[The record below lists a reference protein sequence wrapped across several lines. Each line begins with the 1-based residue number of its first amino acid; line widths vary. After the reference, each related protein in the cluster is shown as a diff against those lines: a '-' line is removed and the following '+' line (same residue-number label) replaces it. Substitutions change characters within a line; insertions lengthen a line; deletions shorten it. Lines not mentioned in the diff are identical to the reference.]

1 MASSETPKRLQISL
15 ENCKDISKCIICQK
29 LKDNKGNQKLTSTEK
44 GRGVIVECSKLL
56 NDDLLEG
63 IPDSQYENIQYH
75 INTCYPRYVRSKE
88 RSEKKADIVPK
99 TPEFS
104 DEPSKCSSSSS
115 EGRFKRRKL
124 MGNENTSI
132 AFEEKPCVICNQMK
146 SKGDTKRL
154 RICEATR
161 ANLFLSAIK
170 FNKDVV
176 YTRCALIEK
185 PGDVYAADI
194 MYHKN
199 CLSNYLRKFER
210 EVEAIMNPPVTIVEN
225 SKFHKLFL
233 DFVKTINLKIHAYS
247 LSDCRQLFNEILEK
261 EKETGDFIF

>member
-1 MASSETPKRLQISL
+1 MASSETPNRLQISL
-15 ENCKDISKCIICQK
+15 ESCKDISKCIICQK

-56 NDDLLEG
+56 NDELLEE
-63 IPDSQYENIQYH
+63 IPDSQYENIRYH
-75 INTCYPRYVRSKE
+75 VNTCYPRYVRSKE
-88 RSEKKADIVPK
+88 RLEKKAEIVPK
-99 TPEFS
+99 TPQFS
-104 DEPSKCSSSSS
+104 DEPSRCSSTSS

-132 AFEEKPCVICNQMK
+132 ASEEKPCIICNQMK
-146 SKGDTKRL
+146 SRGDTKRL

-161 ANLFLSAIK
+161 ANFFLSAIK

-185 PGDVYAADI
+185 PGDVYAADV

-199 CLSNYLRKFER
+199 CLSNYLRKCER
-210 EVEAIMNPPVTIVEN
+210 ELEAILNLPLKSIQKT
-225 SKFHKLFL
+225 SLFAYRYL
-233 DFVKTINLKIHAYS
+233 MVK
-247 LSDCRQLFNEILEK
+247 
-261 EKETGDFIF
+261 